1 MKTITT
7 ILIALALLIPLSQVE
22 QPVTA
27 IQNYQLNLSHIECL
41 GDYVEVHF
49 VLLFTSEGDDI
60 SNLTYTYGVI
70 PPGPRTGNVVHFTD
84 NVTPGYYNITSASVW
99 VNGIEVTLSNPGA
112 YADYYGCQV
121 EPTSTPTNT
130 PTSTPTDTPVAPTN
144 TPTSTPTDTP
154 VAPTN
159 TPTST
164 PTDTPV
170 VPTNTPTN
178 TPTDTP
184 VVPTNTPTNTPTDTP
199 VVPTN
204 TPTSTPTD
212 TPVVPTNTPTDT
224 PVVPTETPTLPTPT
238 SEITPEDPGG
248 TPTPT
253 YPTPTDAPGVTPT
266 QPIATATFSVPNTG
280 NDDSFLG
287 PGIAIAGFATLGLG
301 IALNTILRK
310 EYAAK
315 GTKK

>member
-7 ILIALALLIPLSQVE
+7 ILIALALLIPLGQVE

-27 IQNYQLNLSHIECL
+27 SQNYQLNLSHIVCL

-60 SNLTYTYGVI
+60 SDLTYTYGVI
-70 PPGPRTGNVVHFTD
+70 PPGARTGNVVHFTD
-84 NVTPGYYNITSASVW
+84 NVAPGYYNITSASVW
-99 VNGIEVTLSNPGA
+99 VNGIEVTLHNPGA
-112 YADYYGCQV
+112 YAGYYGCQV
-121 EPTSTPTNT
+121 EPTSAPTNTPTNT
-130 PTSTPTDTPVAPTN
+130 PTYTPVVPTNTPTNTPTDTPVIPTN
-144 TPTSTPTDTP
+144 TPT
-154 VAPTN
+154 N
-159 TPTST
+159 T

-199 VVPTN
+199 VVPTE
-204 TPTSTPTD
+204 TS
-212 TPVVPTNTPTDT
+212 
-224 PVVPTETPTLPTPT
+224 TLPTPT
-238 SEITPEDPGG
+238 FEI
-248 TPTPT
+248 
-253 YPTPTDAPGVTPT
+253 TPTDAPGVMPT
-266 QPIATATFSVPNTG
+266 QPITTATFSVPNTG